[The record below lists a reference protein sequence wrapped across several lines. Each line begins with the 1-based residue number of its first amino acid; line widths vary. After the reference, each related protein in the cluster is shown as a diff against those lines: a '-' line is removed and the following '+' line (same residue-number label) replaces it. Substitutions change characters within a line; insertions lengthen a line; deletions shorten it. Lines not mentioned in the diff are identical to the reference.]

1 MKIRSTH
8 NLESST
14 KKEIRPDVIDLT
26 KISNIINELNAIVAP
41 TISVD
46 LAKVEKIIEVKGGML
61 KSSLMEAKKAN
72 EEFMEL
78 QSRKSMIIKKT
89 KVMLLLSE
97 LHTNFKVNDNIK
109 VETLNIIRDIDSY
122 TEKRL
127 NVQIEKLEKI
137 LSK

>member
-1 MKIRSTH
+1 MKIRSTQ
-8 NLESST
+8 NLESAT

-26 KISNIINELNAIVAP
+26 KISSIINELNAIVAP

-46 LAKVEKIIEVKGGML
+46 LAKVEKIIEAKGGML
-61 KSSLMEAKKAN
+61 KTSLLEAKKSN
-72 EEFMEL
+72 DEFVEL
-78 QSRKSMIIKKT
+78 QKQKMMIIKKT
-89 KVMLLLSE
+89 KVMILLSE

-109 VETLNIIRDIDSY
+109 VETLNIIRDIDTYS
-122 TEKRL
+122 EKRL

>member
-1 MKIRSTH
+1 MKIRSTQS
-8 NLESST
+8 LESAT
-14 KKEIRPDVIDLT
+14 KKEIRPDVIDLA

-46 LAKVEKIIEVKGGML
+46 LAKVEKIIEARGGML
-61 KSSLMEAKKAN
+61 KTSLLEVKKAN
-72 EEFMEL
+72 EEFIEL

>member
-1 MKIRSTH
+1 MKIRSTQS
-8 NLESST
+8 LESAT
-14 KKEIRPDVIDLT
+14 KKEIRPDVIDLA

-46 LAKVEKIIEVKGGML
+46 LAKVEKIIEARSGML
-61 KSSLMEAKKAN
+61 KTSLLEVKKAN
-72 EEFMEL
+72 EEFIEL